1 MEIGIIGAGYVGLIT
16 ATILASKNTSKRFTV
31 IESLEKKIEQLKAK
45 QHYIKEPGFEELFD
59 EVFEKNLF
67 VSTSMDD
74 IKNCDIIFIAV
85 GTPDVDGH
93 CNLTYFNEAVESI
106 NKVAKEN
113 ALVIVKST
121 VPVGTTKKT
130 SEKMRKDLILMN
142 IPEFLAEGSAVNDL
156 RNPVRILI
164 GTTKEMNENDIE
176 KIRSLF
182 SYVDSEKIVF
192 TDSNTSELIKLSS
205 NFILAQRVAT
215 INLIENIA
223 KQYKANITDI
233 SKILR
238 MDDRIGHKFLSP
250 SAAFGGSCFKKDINN
265 LSSICQDT
273 IFSKYIKS
281 VNVIN
286 EYHALLIAEEIPM
299 NSRVLIL
306 GYGFKNGTEDTRES
320 PTEIILSYLS
330 STVVADVYDSH
341 IEKYA
346 KKPLKMDYDK
356 YILMNDEDEYVE
368 MLKGIDKNRIINPR
382 YSSKLQ

>member
-16 ATILASKNTSKRFTV
+16 ATILASKNKDKKV
-31 IESLEKKIEQLKAK
+31 LVVESLEKKIEQLKTGN
-45 QHYIKEPGFEELFD
+45 HYIKEPGFKEVFD

-67 VSTSMDD
+67 VSSSIDV

-85 GTPDVDGH
+85 CTPDIDGH
-93 CNLTYFNEAVESI
+93 CNLDFFNDAVESI
-106 NKVAKEN
+106 NRVAKEN
-113 ALVIVKST
+113 AIIIVKST
-121 VPVGTTKKT
+121 VPVGTTMKT

-142 IPEFLAEGSAVNDL
+142 IPEFLAEGTAINDL
-156 RNPVRILI
+156 KNPVRILI
-164 GTTKEMNENDIE
+164 GTTKTASEEAIE
-176 KIRSLF
+176 KIRSIF
-182 SYVDSEKIVF
+182 SYVNSEKIVF
-192 TDSNTSELIKLSS
+192 TDSNTSELVKLSS

-215 INLIENIA
+215 INLIENVA
-223 KQYKANITDI
+223 KQFRANIIDI

-265 LSSICQDT
+265 LSSICQDS

-286 EYHALLIAEEIPM
+286 EYHALLIAEKIPRE
-299 NSRVLIL
+299 SRLLIL
-306 GYGFKNGTEDTRES
+306 GYGFKNGTEDIRES
-320 PTEIILSYLS
+320 PTQIILEYLS
-330 STVVADVYDSH
+330 SSVEVDVYDSH

-346 KKPLKMDYDK
+346 KKPLKMNYDN

-368 MLKGIDKNRIINPR
+368 MLKGIDKNKIINPR
-382 YSSKLQ
+382 YSTKLQ